1 VGLLSAADAEK
12 VGKLFQDMPRS
23 VTLRL
28 YTQRL
33 NCEGCLDTERILDE
47 LAGLS
52 DKVKLEKLNALTDT
66 DRREADAVEFVPAFI
81 VSGANDRV
89 RFYGTPSGYEFSTL
103 LTLITDAGAGIAAAG
118 PDVDALVSALNR
130 DLRIRVFVTPTC
142 PHCPRAAVAAA
153 RLAAASPGIRAE
165 IVEAEEFPELS
176 MRYSVHGVPRTV
188 VEDRLFFEGAVPE
201 TVFAKA
207 LTAALPFLSEEP
219 VGSRDLLSFLE
230 ADA

>member
-1 VGLLSAADAEK
+1 MGLLSAPDAEH
-12 VGKLFQDMPRS
+12 VGRLFRDMPRN
-23 VTLRL
+23 VTLRF

-52 DKVKLEKLNALTDT
+52 EKVKIEKLNALTDT
-66 DRREADAVEFVPAFI
+66 GRREADAVELVPAFI
-81 VSGANDRV
+81 VDGTNDRV

-103 LTLITDAGAGIAAAG
+103 LTLITDAGSGAAAGG
-118 PDVDALVSALNR
+118 PDVDGLVAALDR

-153 RLAAASPGIRAE
+153 RLAAASPRIRTE
-165 IVEAEEFPELS
+165 IVEAGEFPELS
-176 MRYSVHGVPRTV
+176 MRYSVQGVPRTV

-201 TVFAKA
+201 TVLAKA
-207 LTAALPFLSEEP
+207 LTAALPFLGEP
-219 VGSRDLLSFLE
+219 GGSRDLLSFLKP
-230 ADA
+230 DA